1 MMVRN
6 QINIQ
11 DQFLNRMR
19 KERVTVVVELITG
32 ERIEGLI
39 TSFDN
44 FSLIIKNENERL
56 VYKHAISSV
65 FPREKRDWTKIPDE
79 RG

>member
-1 MMVRN
+1 MVKN

-19 KERVTVVVELITG
+19 KERVPVVVELVTG
-32 ERIEGLI
+32 ERIEGHI

-44 FSLIIKNENERL
+44 FSLILKNDNERL
-56 VYKHAISSV
+56 IYKHAILSV
-65 FPREKRDWTKIPDE
+65 FSREKTEWTRAHDE
-79 RG
+79 R

>member
-1 MMVRN
+1 MVKDH
-6 QINIQ
+6 INIQ

-19 KERVTVVVELITG
+19 KERITVIIELVTG

-44 FSLIIKNENERL
+44 FSLIIKNDGERL
-56 VYKHAISSV
+56 VYKHAVSSV
-65 FPREKRDWTKIPDE
+65 LPREKRE
-79 RG
+79 

>member
-1 MMVRN
+1 MVKN
-6 QINIQ
+6 HINIQ

-19 KERVTVVVELITG
+19 KERITVVVELITG

-56 VYKHAISSV
+56 IYKHAILSV
-65 FPREKRDWTKIPDE
+65 FPRGKKAMDE
-79 RG
+79 SPR

>member
-1 MMVRN
+1 MVKN
-6 QINIQ
+6 HINIQ

-44 FSLIIKNENERL
+44 FSLIIKNEDERL
-56 VYKHAISSV
+56 IYKHAILSV
-65 FPREKRDWTKIPDE
+65 FPRGKRGMDE
-79 RG
+79 GPR

>member
-1 MMVRN
+1 MDRGAIMVRN

-19 KERVTVVVELITG
+19 KERVTVIIELITG
-32 ERIEGLI
+32 EKIEGLI

-44 FSLIIKNENERL
+44 FSLIIRNENERL
-56 VYKHAISSV
+56 IYKHAISSV
-65 FPREKRDWTKIPDE
+65 IPREKRE
-79 RG
+79 

>member
-1 MMVRN
+1 MVKDH
-6 QINIQ
+6 INIQ

-19 KERVTVVVELITG
+19 KERITVIIELVTG
-32 ERIEGLI
+32 ERIAGLI

-44 FSLIIKNENERL
+44 FSLIIKNDGERL

-65 FPREKRDWTKIPDE
+65 FPREKRE
-79 RG
+79 

>member
-1 MMVRN
+1 MDRGAIMVRN

-19 KERVTVVVELITG
+19 KERVTVIIELITG
-32 ERIEGLI
+32 EKIEGLI

-56 VYKHAISSV
+56 IYKHAISSV
-65 FPREKRDWTKIPDE
+65 IPREKRE
-79 RG
+79 

>member
-1 MMVRN
+1 MVRN

-11 DQFLNRMR
+11 DHFLNRMR
-19 KERVTVVVELITG
+19 KERVTVIIELITG
-32 ERIEGLI
+32 EKIEGLI

-44 FSLIIKNENERL
+44 FSLVVKNENERL
-56 VYKHAISSV
+56 IYKHAIVSV
-65 FPREKRDWTKIPDE
+65 FPREKVNE

>member
-1 MMVRN
+1 MVKN
-6 QINIQ
+6 HINIQ

-19 KERVTVVVELITG
+19 KERVTVIIELITG
-32 ERIEGLI
+32 ERIEGQI

-44 FSLIIKNENERL
+44 FSLIVRNDNERL
-56 VYKHAISSV
+56 IYKHAISSV
-65 FPREKRDWTKIPDE
+65 FSREKRDWTKTPDD

>member
-1 MMVRN
+1 MDREAIMVKN

-19 KERVTVVVELITG
+19 KERITVIIELITG
-32 ERIEGLI
+32 EKIEGLI

-44 FSLIIKNENERL
+44 FSLIIKSENERL
-56 VYKHAISSV
+56 IYKHAISSV
-65 FPREKRDWTKIPDE
+65 SPREKRE
-79 RG
+79 

>member
-1 MMVRN
+1 MVRN

-19 KERVTVVVELITG
+19 KERLTVIIELITG
-32 ERIEGLI
+32 EKIEGLI
-39 TSFDN
+39 ISFDN
-44 FSLIIKNENERL
+44 FSLIIKNGNERL
-56 VYKHAISSV
+56 IYKHAILSV
-65 FPREKRDWTKIPDE
+65 FPREKMNE

>member
-1 MMVRN
+1 MVKN
-6 QINIQ
+6 HINIQ

-19 KERVTVVVELITG
+19 RERVAVIIDLITG
-32 ERIEGLI
+32 EKIEGLI

-44 FSLIIKNENERL
+44 FSLIVKNENERL
-56 VYKHAISSV
+56 IYKHAILSV
-65 FPREKRDWTKIPDE
+65 FPREKVND